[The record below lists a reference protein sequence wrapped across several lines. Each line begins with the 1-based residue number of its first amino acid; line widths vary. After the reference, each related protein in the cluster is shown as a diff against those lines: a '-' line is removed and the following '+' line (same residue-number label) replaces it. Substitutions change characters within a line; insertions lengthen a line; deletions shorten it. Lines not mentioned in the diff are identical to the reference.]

1 LKRISYGWFKK
12 KYIKKNILTKIFA
25 KFVFIFQILLILF
38 INDLNAQNASLQGII
53 SDNSTGEALFG
64 ANLLLQSL
72 DNENLSYGVAAGGDG
87 FFRIG
92 SIQPGSYSVRVSYIG
107 YFTLTDSL
115 TFNSSEEKTYNI
127 TLETDESSLGE
138 VVVSSVTIATQR
150 IEGAQ
155 RISPREIRRVPSPA
169 SGDLTAYIQTLPGVV
184 TTGDRGGQLFI
195 RGGSPSEN
203 MVLIDGALIYQPSH
217 IVGFFSPIPAELI
230 AGADFYAGGFSPKF
244 TGRISSVM
252 DVQLRHGDRFNTSA
266 SASISP
272 FAADIFAEGPIV
284 NGKSSWVFSARNSL
298 IEKTSSWY
306 PIENQPLQF
315 QSQFLKSSY
324 IQDDTRCSAMILHT
338 YDRGRMDFETDEN
351 IQWRNFIMGGRC
363 VALPEG
369 SSTLMTTN
377 VYFSRISNK
386 LEDSGPFGF
395 KSSAMRLNLDV
406 DLRQYAGNVR
416 FDYGGF
422 SRLKFLSYDLGEK
435 FAGFN
440 LDNSSQFIMGGHVQ
454 ATVPL
459 GDKLNIL
466 PGMGFSYNGD
476 YGIGL
481 EPRFRFSWRP
491 FGRENEE
498 FSGSAGIYLQPL
510 TGISDIRD
518 VSSVFVAWM
527 SAPLNDSQLQSFH
540 ATIGW
545 QQTLRNGLTWSVE
558 SYYKEMSNLA
568 IPVWNTIA
576 EFTTELALANGNVY
590 GSDFRIEYNQG
601 KFYGLIGYGY
611 NWTLYESAQDHFS
624 IWFGEPVQDFH
635 PPHDRRHQINALF
648 SLDLGPY
655 TTGARWQ
662 VGSGLPFTQPLG
674 FDDVLDFR
682 ERLPSVNRDRGIR
695 RVVMNRP
702 FNGRMPTIHRL
713 DLSVE
718 RSFNL
723 SSSGSNLNVQAGAIN
738 IYNQNNIFFY
748 DIYTS
753 RRIDQLSFSPYITL
767 KLEVK

>member
-1 LKRISYGWFKK
+1 MLNKNSYSH
-12 KYIKKNILTKIFA
+12 
-25 KFVFIFQILLILF
+25 LLILILF
-38 INDLNAQNASLQGII
+38 VSITNLSIKESSAQNSSLQGLIT
-53 SDNSTGEALFG
+53 DFSTGEALFG
-64 ANLLLQSL
+64 ANVLLQSL
-72 DNENLSYGVAAGGDG
+72 ENEEIMYGVATGGDG

-92 SIQPGSYSVRVSYIG
+92 SIQAGTFSIRISYIG
-107 YFTLTDSL
+107 YQTVTDTLI
-115 TFNSSEEKTYNI
+115 FNSSEERTFNT
-127 TLETDESSLGE
+127 TLEADESSLGE
-138 VVVSSVTIATQR
+138 LVVSRTTIATQR

-169 SGDLTAYIQTLPGVV
+169 SGDLTAYLQTLPGVV
-184 TTGDRGGQLFI
+184 TTGDRGGQVFI

-217 IVGFFSPIPAELI
+217 IVGFFSPIPGELI
-230 AGADFYAGGFSPKF
+230 AGADFYAGGFGPKF
-244 TGRISSVM
+244 SGRISSVM

-272 FAADIFAEGPIV
+272 FAADIFAEGPITV
-284 NGKSSWVFSARNSL
+284 GSSSWVFSARNSL
-298 IEKTSSWY
+298 IESTSSWY

-315 QSQFLKSSY
+315 QSQFFKSSF
-324 IQDDTRCSAMILHT
+324 IQDDTRCSGMILHT
-338 YDRGRMDFETDEN
+338 YDRGRMDFDTDEN
-351 IQWRNFIMGGRC
+351 IQWRNFVMGGRC

-406 DLRQYAGNVR
+406 DLRQFAGDVR
-416 FDYGGF
+416 FDYGGY

-440 LDNSSQFIMGGHVQ
+440 LDSSSQFMMGGHVQ
-454 ATVPL
+454 ASVPI
-459 GDKLNIL
+459 GEKLNIQ
-466 PGMGFSYNGD
+466 PGIGFSYNGD
-476 YGIGL
+476 YGVGF
-481 EPRFRFSWRP
+481 EPRFRFSWNP
-491 FGRENEE
+491 FGKNSEE
-498 FSGSAGIYLQPL
+498 FSGSAGLYLQPL

-527 SAPLNDSQLQSFH
+527 SAPLNESQLQSFH
-540 ATIGW
+540 ATVGW
-545 QQTLRNGLTWSVE
+545 QQTLGSGFTWSVE
-558 SYYKEMSNLA
+558 TYYKEMSNLA
-568 IPVWNTIA
+568 IPVWNTVA
-576 EFTTELALANGNVY
+576 EFTTELALANGSVY

-635 PPHDRRHQINALF
+635 PPHDRRHQFNALI
-648 SLDLGPY
+648 SLDIGKY
-655 TTGARWQ
+655 TVGGRWQ
-662 VGSGLPFTQPLG
+662 MGSGLPFTQPLG

-682 ERLPSVNRDRGIR
+682 DRLPNVNRDRGIR
-695 RVVMNRP
+695 RVVMDKP
-702 FNGRMPTIHRL
+702 FQGRMPTIHRL

-718 RSFNL
+718 RSFNI
-723 SSSGSNLNVQAGAIN
+723 SASGSNLNVQAGAIN
-738 IYNQNNIFFY
+738 IYDQNNIFFY

-753 RRIDQLSFSPYITL
+753 RRIDQLSFSPYLTL

>member
-1 LKRISYGWFKK
+1 MSDLK
-12 KYIKKNILTKIFA
+12 
-25 KFVFIFQILLILF
+25 
-38 INDLNAQNASLQGII
+38 AQNSSLQGII
-53 SDNSTGEALFG
+53 TDYTTGEALFG
-64 ANLLLQSL
+64 ANILLHSV
-72 DNENLSYGVAAGGDG
+72 DNDDLMYGVATGGDG

-92 SIQPGSYSVRVSYIG
+92 SILAGSYFIRVSYIG
-107 YFTLTDSL
+107 YETVSDTLVFSSSEDK
-115 TFNSSEEKTYNI
+115 TFNQS
-127 TLETDESSLGE
+127 LETDESTLGE
-138 VVVSSVTIATQR
+138 LVVSRPTIATQR

-155 RISPREIRRVPSPA
+155 RISPSEIRRVPSPA
-169 SGDLTAYIQTLPGVV
+169 SGDLAAYLQTLPGVV
-184 TTGDRGGQLFI
+184 TTGDRGGQVFI

-203 MVLIDGALIYQPSH
+203 MVLIDGALIYQPTH
-217 IVGFFSPIPAELI
+217 IVGFFSPIPGELI

-252 DVQLRHGDRFNTSA
+252 DIQLRHGDRFNNSA

-272 FAADIFAEGPIV
+272 FAADVFAEGPIV
-284 NGKSSWVFSARNSL
+284 NGSSSWVLSARNSL

-315 QSQFLKSSY
+315 QSQFFKTSY
-324 IQDDTRCSAMILHT
+324 IQDDTRCSGMILHT
-338 YDRGRMDFETDEN
+338 YDRGRMDFDTDEN
-351 IQWRNFIMGGRC
+351 IQWRNFVMGGRC

-377 VYFSRISNK
+377 VNFSRFSNK

-440 LDNSSQFIMGGHVQ
+440 LESSSQFLMGGHVQ
-454 ATVPL
+454 ASVPI
-459 GDKLNIL
+459 GNKLNIQ
-466 PGMGFSYNGD
+466 PGLGFSYNGD
-476 YGIGL
+476 FGVGY

-491 FGRENEE
+491 FGRESEE

-527 SAPLNDSQLQSFH
+527 SAPIGDSQLRSFH
-540 ATIGW
+540 ATLGW
-545 QQTLRNGLTWSVE
+545 QQVLTGGLTWSVE
-558 SYYKEMSNLA
+558 TYYKEMNNLA

-576 EFTTELALANGNVY
+576 EFTTDLALANGNVY
-590 GSDFRIEYNQG
+590 GADFRIEYNRG
-601 KFYGLIGYGY
+601 NFYGLIGYGY
-611 NWTLYESAQDHFS
+611 NWTLYESAQDHFN

-635 PPHDRRHQINALF
+635 PPHDRRHQINALI
-648 SLDLGPY
+648 SLDIGEY
-655 TTGARWQ
+655 TSGIRWQ
-662 VGSGLPFTQPLG
+662 MGSGLPFTQPLG

-682 ERLPSVNRDRGIR
+682 DRLPSVNRDRGIR
-695 RVVMNRP
+695 RVIMDKP
-702 FNGRMPTIHRL
+702 FQGRMPTIHRL
-713 DLSVE
+713 DISIE
-718 RSFNL
+718 RSYQI
-723 SSSGSNLNVQAGAIN
+723 STSGTNLNVQAGAIN
-738 IYNQNNIFFY
+738 IYDQSNIFFY

-753 RRIDQLSFSPYITL
+753 RRIDQLSFSPYVTL